1 MGISK
6 SVRATFIIL
15 VLMFGSG
22 QLKTQIWSAGP
33 VAYSLEW
40 LWNRSYF
47 PHPCLVEKLQ
57 GVSGNSGFL

>member
-40 LWNRSYF
+40 L
-47 PHPCLVEKLQ
+47 
-57 GVSGNSGFL
+57 